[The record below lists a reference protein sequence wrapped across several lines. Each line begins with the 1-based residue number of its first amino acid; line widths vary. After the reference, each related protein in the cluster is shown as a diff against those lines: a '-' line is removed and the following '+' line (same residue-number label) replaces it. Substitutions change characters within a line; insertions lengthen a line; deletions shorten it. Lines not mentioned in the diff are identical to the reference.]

1 MSLVVQHIKSQ
12 LTQLG
17 GWTVTEDQ
25 FNASTPLGPRQFVNV
40 VALFDGDGGGDSGRL
55 TLACHYDSKRFDS
68 MWFIGASDSAAACAI
83 MIQLARCLN
92 ASLHSAL
99 NDTARTSPVSSLEP
113 SPYVRPDTDA
123 RYTRAVFVKFHWGGV
138 EVLAIEVDDRANA

>member
-99 NDTARTSPVSSLEP
+99 NDTARTSPVSSLAP
-113 SPYVRPDTDA
+113 SPYSVQIQTPDTP
-123 RYTRAVFVKFHWGGV
+123 RLYLSNFIGGV
-138 EVLAIEVDDRANA
+138 EVLAIKVDDRANA